1 MFRRAPESQTFDQ
14 IRLRLLAAGLL
25 GGNTR
30 SATVLLTSRRQ
41 GDGVSTIV
49 AGLAKSAGTAW
60 PGRVL
65 VLDVDETRER
75 VGDRLHGNVPAVS
88 IHDVLS
94 NHEVVEDKIITDP
107 ALGIDILALNGRAG
121 TTGDDARSLL
131 QALSSRYQVVFVD
144 VGAMFGPGAHAW
156 LGCDGAA
163 LMVVDSTSTTVPAL
177 ERVRSEVDQ
186 SNFELAG
193 FILNR
198 RRFPIPAFLY
208 RWLN

>member
-1 MFRRAPESQTFDQ
+1 MLRRAPEFQAYHQ

-25 GGNTR
+25 GSPDR

-49 AGLAKSAGTAW
+49 AGLASSAGAAW

-65 VLDVDETRER
+65 VLDADETRER
-75 VGDRLHGNVPAVS
+75 VSNRLNGSVPTVT
-88 IHDVLS
+88 IHDVLE
-94 NHEVVEDKIITDP
+94 NNELVESKITTNS
-107 ALGIDILALNGRAG
+107 ALGIDILALNSPAG
-121 TTGDDARSLL
+121 TSGDDARSLL
-131 QALSSRYQVVFVD
+131 SALSGRYQVIFVD
-144 VGAMFGPGAHAW
+144 VGAMFGPGANAW

-163 LMVVDSTSTTVPAL
+163 LMVVDTTSTTVPAL
-177 ERVRSEVDQ
+177 ERVRTEVDQ
-186 SNFELAG
+186 SNFELSG